1 MVCGLV
7 GQAVANT
14 AMLTRRALRAPDPD
28 DDIVVSV
35 PPLLKTALVWG
46 LFMGVS
52 ANTRYQMV
60 VGLERC
66 CSPRLML
73 RRLCSSAPSDIS
85 DAWLHPAAIALR
97 FAESVVGSVG
107 A

>member
-35 PPLLKTALVWG
+35 PPLFKTALVWG

-66 CSPRLML
+66 AGLGV
-73 RRLCSSAPSDIS
+73 AS
-85 DAWLHPAAIALR
+85 DAAAPRSLQSALGAHTAP
-97 FAESVVGSVG
+97 FACNN
-107 A
+107 